1 MSRHLV
7 TAFDPEL
14 VVWVG
19 WDDGLETYFAQVE
32 PPGIRTSKDLLLWVG
47 TSPGEVKT
55 ANELASLIESWTSLD
70 ADLVADLANERDG
83 MAPGGAS

>member
-19 WDDGLETYFAQVE
+19 WDDGLETFFAQVE
-32 PPGIRTSKDLLLWVG
+32 PPGIRTADDLLLWVG
-47 TSPGEVKT
+47 TSPAEVTT
-55 ANELASLIESWTSLD
+55 ADELAALVAPWTSLD
-70 ADLVADLANERDG
+70 ARLVANLAGDRG
-83 MAPGGAS
+83 SGR

>member
-32 PPGIRTSKDLLLWVG
+32 PPGIRTPRDLLLWVG
-47 TSPGEVKT
+47 SSPGEVGT
-55 ANELASLIESWTSLD
+55 ADELARLLESWTSID
-70 ADLVADLANERDG
+70 AELVADLANDR
-83 MAPGGAS
+83 AAGA